1 MRKKEEVAVDAGA
14 PEVAPVGMQT
24 AEVEIP
30 GVAVSVGSNVP
41 VDPWE
46 IVSFSNDHHGLERCT
61 RKLRLTNG
69 YLYSA
74 EMRQQNPDGT
84 FSLSQSSVFV
94 PA

>member
-1 MRKKEEVAVDAGA
+1 MRKKESEASTLAETEIVPA
-14 PEVAPVGMQT
+14 GMQT
-24 AEVEIP
+24 AEVV
-30 GVAVSVGSNVP
+30 VADPVEVP
-41 VDPWE
+41 APIADPWE